1 MVNSPKT
8 PTGKAKKGQVTIRPD
23 GACIKACFP
32 RSPFPGEK
40 NQVKKATG
48 ISLVDGWEDKADN
61 LQRRLQ
67 IELDE
72 GKLTS
77 PSGMFILKR
86 FNEILVEYKLRADLR
101 IVESAVTSSGQ
112 LPPRPELS
120 TLEIWDMY
128 CEYKK
133 NRDLAITTYHQEFRG
148 VYYRAIKQAIEA
160 VGENNPLGVHNWL
173 LENRNH
179 KTAKEVLSQLSK
191 AYRIAMKQKLV
202 SIDLYDGM
210 SEDIQVKRKPKV
222 INQSDDIDSDSDILD
237 RTKAYT
243 WDEVQIILDY
253 VQMNCPHWFNYL
265 KFKFLTGCRP
275 GEAAGLWWNDV
286 KWEHENI
293 VFDRSYDYRL
303 GIHKPTKNEHARI
316 FPMPKD
322 GELWKLLKSIPQ
334 GEPNDTV
341 FKSKSGKK
349 ISSHIFQT
357 TWLGREKSQK
367 GIITELIRQGK
378 LSKYL
383 PPYNTRHTFINH
395 QINDVGIAPH
405 IVNDWCEHSEKVSK
419 QCYRQTDARVV
430 PGYGKLAT
438 SNQQVQQQSELDLL
452 KEQLRQHQEQME
464 EMRKLLQDRDNLKS

>member
-133 NRDLAITTYHQEFRG
+133 
-148 VYYRAIKQAIEA
+148 
-160 VGENNPLGVHNWL
+160 
-173 LENRNH
+173 
-179 KTAKEVLSQLSK
+179 
-191 AYRIAMKQKLV
+191 
-202 SIDLYDGM
+202 
-210 SEDIQVKRKPKV
+210 
-222 INQSDDIDSDSDILD
+222 
-237 RTKAYT
+237 
-243 WDEVQIILDY
+243 
-253 VQMNCPHWFNYL
+253 
-265 KFKFLTGCRP
+265 TG
-275 GEAAGLWWNDV
+275 
-286 KWEHENI
+286 I
-293 VFDRSYDYRL
+293 
-303 GIHKPTKNEHARI
+303 
-316 FPMPKD
+316 
-322 GELWKLLKSIPQ
+322 
-334 GEPNDTV
+334 
-341 FKSKSGKK
+341 
-349 ISSHIFQT
+349 
-357 TWLGREKSQK
+357 
-367 GIITELIRQGK
+367 
-378 LSKYL
+378 
-383 PPYNTRHTFINH
+383 
-395 QINDVGIAPH
+395 
-405 IVNDWCEHSEKVSK
+405 
-419 QCYRQTDARVV
+419 
-430 PGYGKLAT
+430 
-438 SNQQVQQQSELDLL
+438 
-452 KEQLRQHQEQME
+452 
-464 EMRKLLQDRDNLKS
+464 

>member
-1 MVNSPKT
+1 MVNSSKT
-8 PTGKAKKGQVTIRPD
+8 PTGKAKKGQVAVRVD
-23 GACIKACFP
+23 SCSVKACFP
-32 RSPFPGEK
+32 RSYCNKGQIK
-40 NQVKKATG
+40 LATG
-48 ISLVDGWEDKADN
+48 ISLVDGWESKASQ

-67 IELDE
+67 IELED
-72 GKLTS
+72 GKLDD
-77 PSGMFILKR
+77 GEGNFDLGRYNDILKEYGLQAR
-86 FNEILVEYKLRADLR
+86 LRLVKS
-101 IVESAVTSSGQ
+101 ESVTSDGQ
-112 LPPRPELS
+112 LPPKPELS
-120 TLEIWDMY
+120 TLEIWDIY

-179 KTAKEVLSQLSK
+179 KTVKEVLSQLSK

-202 SIDLYDGM
+202 PTDLYDGM
-210 SEDIQVKRKPKV
+210 SENIQIKRKPKV
-222 INQSDDIDSDSDILD
+222 INQSDDIENDADILD
-237 RTKAYT
+237 GRRAYT

-253 VQMNCPHWFNYL
+253 VEMNYSHWLNYL

-275 GEAAGLWWNDV
+275 GEAAGLWWRDV

-303 GIHKPTKNEHARI
+303 GVHKPTKNEHARI
-316 FPMPKD
+316 FPMPKY
-322 GELWKLLKSIPQ
+322 GELWNLLKSLPQ

-367 GIITELIRQGK
+367 GIITELIKQGK
-378 LSKYL
+378 LTKYL

-395 QINDVGIAPH
+395 QINVIGVAPH
-405 IVNDWCEHSEKVSK
+405 VVNDWCEHSEKVSK
-419 QCYRQTDARVV
+419 QCYRQTDTRIT
-430 PGYGKLAT
+430 PGYGIPAT
-438 SNQQVQQQSELDLL
+438 TTQQAQQQSEIDLL
-452 KEQLRQHQEQME
+452 REQMKQQQE
-464 EMRKLLQDRDNLKS
+464 LINKLLQDRDK